1 MKNTYLILPLMMVFA
16 GCSGIAP
23 EAVRDES
30 NTLTRPSFIKAK
42 VTDEV
47 AQKETEQE
55 ASSEK

>member
-1 MKNTYLILPLMMVFA
+1 MVLA

-30 NTLTRPSFIKAK
+30 NTLTRPSFMKAK
-42 VTDEV
+42 VADQV
-47 AQKETEQE
+47 DQKETEQE